1 MEQLNQNIISILAD
15 LYADQLGMVVVRKE
29 KTNEKA
35 TL

>member
-1 MEQLNQNIISILAD
+1 MNQLSKDIISILAD

-35 TL
+35 NV